1 MCNFLLEMEQ
11 LTEHSSKISTLV
23 QQNRSW
29 LVRLIASRCDDLTAA
44 EDVLQ
49 EVSLAV
55 VQSDDKP
62 ESETGIRAWLSTI
75 AVRQCALRIRKV
87 VRHRRLLGNAADY
100 QRSLD
105 ESETDPL
112 LWMMRTEH
120 AELVRAALADLD
132 ADSRWIL
139 LQKYQKRR
147 TYAEIAEQRNTVAHK
162 IEYQVLKARQT
173 LHQKLVQLG
182 IDNEVSL

>member
-1 MCNFLLEMEQ
+1 MGNCSLEMEQ
-11 LTEHSSKISTLV
+11 LTEHSNEVSTLV
-23 QQNRSW
+23 QKNRSW
-29 LVRLIASRCDDLTAA
+29 LVRLIASRCDDSAAA

-62 ESETGIRAWLSTI
+62 ESESRLRSWLCTI
-75 AVRQCALRIRKV
+75 ALRQCALRIRRV
-87 VRHRRLLGNAADY
+87 VRQRRLLGNAADY
-100 QRSLD
+100 QRSQD
-105 ESETDPL
+105 DTESDPL

-120 AELVRAALADLD
+120 AELIRTALADLD
-132 ADSRWIL
+132 KDSRWLL

-147 TYAEIAEQRNTVAHK
+147 TYAEIAEELNSVAHK

-173 LHQKLVQLG
+173 LHQKLIQLG